1 MSDRALPS
9 RYTSVAHLASGGMGD
24 VYRATDGLLGRTV
37 AVKVLAER
45 HARNAD
51 VLRRGS
57 RRIQVS

>member
-1 MSDRALPS
+1 
-9 RYTSVAHLASGGMGD
+9 MGD

-51 VLRRGS
+51 VRAFYA
-57 RRIQVS
+57 